1 MLEKCLVPKNK
12 TIIIGTPYITNI
24 KDILCNPYFIE
35 NEELRK
41 LFIIFNTKWQKK
53 EIIYDETILKYLNKL
68 SDENLKRLYDIIN
81 ISMVDNSEF
90 YNEIEI
96 IIKHQLNM
104 QESIKKLKL
113 ERR

>member
-1 MLEKCLVPKNK
+1 MSSEK
-12 TIIIGTPYITNI
+12 
-24 KDILCNPYFIE
+24 
-35 NEELRK
+35 RK
-41 LFIIFNTKWQKK
+41 Q
-53 EIIYDETILKYLNKL
+53 
-68 SDENLKRLYDIIN
+68 LYDIIN
-81 ISMVDNSEF
+81 ISIVENSEF